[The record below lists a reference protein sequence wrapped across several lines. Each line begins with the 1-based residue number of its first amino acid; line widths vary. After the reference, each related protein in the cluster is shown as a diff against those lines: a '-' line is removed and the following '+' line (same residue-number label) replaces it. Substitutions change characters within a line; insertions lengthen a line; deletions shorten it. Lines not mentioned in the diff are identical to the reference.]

1 MALRIGEQAKW
12 VEHYRCK
19 DCGELHCY
27 WCGRIL
33 VPPRRR
39 RRNAMNN
46 ATREHLVP
54 RSKDGGRKG
63 GIVLACGFCNSSR
76 GDEPDGKSWIP
87 YHIGFNE
94 KKLDIPLSQQ
104 RAISRI
110 NNSKK
115 ERKSAKAPRQVE

>member
-1 MALRIGEQAKW
+1 MALNIGEPAKW

-19 DCGELHCY
+19 KCGDTHCY

-39 RRNAMNN
+39 RRNAVNN

-54 RSKDGGRKG
+54 RSKGGGRKG

-76 GDEPDGKSWIP
+76 GDEPDGEWIP
-87 YHIGFNE
+87 YHLGFNE
-94 KKLDIPLSQQ
+94 KNPNMPLSQQ
-104 RAISRI
+104 RAFGRI
-110 NNSKK
+110 ENSKK
-115 ERKSAKAPRQVE
+115 ARKSAKAPRRVE